1 MIKITVDELIKLP
14 IPELNELKDLNSKQ
28 ALKFLN
34 KEINRVKR
42 KLKITCF
49 KQKLCKHNK
58 YMFDINKLLCELD
71 SLQRKYDNIC

>member
-1 MIKITVDELIKLP
+1 MKSKAYRYWYYNTYINDK
-14 IPELNELKDLNSKQ
+14 LKDLNGKQ

-34 KEINRVKR
+34 KEINRVKI

-71 SLQRKYDNIC
+71 SLQRKYDSIC

>member
-1 MIKITVDELIKLP
+1 MKSKAYRYWYYNTYIND
-14 IPELNELKDLNSKQ
+14 ELKDLNAKQ

-71 SLQRKYDNIC
+71 SLQRKYDSIC